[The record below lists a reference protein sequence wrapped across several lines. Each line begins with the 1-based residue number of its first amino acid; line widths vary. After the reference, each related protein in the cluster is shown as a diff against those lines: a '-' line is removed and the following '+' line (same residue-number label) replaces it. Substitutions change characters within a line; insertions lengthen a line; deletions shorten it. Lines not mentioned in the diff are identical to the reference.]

1 MNLRGAISPVPGKKR
16 CRTAFT
22 LVEVMIAVGIFFI
35 ALISILGVM
44 TRGLAA
50 ARGLQISAPDTG
62 MLAAERYVTNM
73 LEEATSSGDF
83 GDAYQGFTWERDE
96 YPVASNGLWR
106 VDFFVFKRTDRG
118 PELYDTLSIW
128 LYKPDSKMK
137 GGISRPAFEG
147 DTFGY
152 RE

>member
-1 MNLRGAISPVPGKKR
+1 MKR
-16 CRTAFT
+16 LAAPFARCARRAFT

-35 ALISILGVM
+35 ALLSILGVM
-44 TRGLAA
+44 SRGLAA
-50 ARGLQISAPDTG
+50 ARGLQISGPEVG
-62 MLAAERYVTNM
+62 MLAAERSVTNM
-73 LEEATSSGDF
+73 LEEATFNGDF
-83 GDAYQGFTWERDE
+83 GEAYPGFTWERDE

-118 PELYDTLSIW
+118 PQLYDTLSIW
-128 LYKPDSKMK
+128 LYKPESKMK

-147 DTFGY
+147 DTFGF

>member
-1 MNLRGAISPVPGKKR
+1 MSVPPRFPLTGVRRAR
-16 CRTAFT
+16 CAFT

-35 ALISILGVM
+35 ALLSILGVM

-73 LEEATSSGDF
+73 LDEATSRGDF
-83 GDAYQGFTWERDE
+83 GDAYPGFTWERDE

-106 VDFFVFKRTDRG
+106 VDFFVFKQSQRG
-118 PELYDTLSIW
+118 PQLYDTLSIW

-147 DTFGY
+147 DTFGF